1 MALISIRISSS
12 PRRARFGDYD
22 GLKKS
27 VHQDEKEREEMLN
40 CRKEKGM
47 SHVCSTSA
55 FLTRSPEDEGVGDI
69 DGGSQVRLD
78 SCGSL

>member
-22 GLKKS
+22 GLTKS
-27 VHQDEKEREEMLN
+27 VQDEKEREEMLK

-55 FLTRSPEDEGVGDI
+55 FLTNSLEDEGVGDI

-78 SCGSL
+78 LCGYV

>member
-1 MALISIRISSS
+1 MAPTSIRISSP
-12 PRRARFGDYD
+12 PRRARFGNYD
-22 GLKKS
+22 GLTRS
-27 VHQDEKEREEMLN
+27 AQDEKEREEMLK
-40 CRKEKGM
+40 CRREKGM

-78 SCGSL
+78 SCGFV